1 MLLRIRAQAAA
12 VFVLELVA
20 LGAEVIAAEEEVT
33 LATDGGEV
41 VVGSAVEEAVAWEE
55 DEEAGRVL
63 VTSVLGPFPP
73 LAQ

>member
-1 MLLRIRAQAAA
+1 LSSF
-12 VFVLELVA
+12 FVLELVA

-33 LATDGGEV
+33 PATDGGEV
-41 VVGSAVEEAVAWEE
+41 VVACAVEEAVAWEE

>member
-1 MLLRIRAQAAA
+1 MSSF
-12 VFVLELVA
+12 FVLELVA
-20 LGAEVIAAEEEVT
+20 LDAEVIAAEEEVT

-41 VVGSAVEEAVAWEE
+41 VVATAVEEAVAWEE
-55 DEEAGRVL
+55 DEEAGRGL